1 MHPSKGASSGILL
14 TGGAH
19 KGAWDSGRYSESR
32 VWWHNG
38 LWHLFATAS
47 ADGGTAAHPN
57 GDKVNEQI
65 GWMISEDG
73 MNFTEVSP
81 TLTSSFQCEK

>member
-1 MHPSKGASSGILL
+1 MLAGHLSVALPRVPAAISLP
-14 TGGAH
+14 TGGEH

-65 GWMISEDG
+65 GWMISNDG
-73 MNFTEVSP
+73 MNFTEVS
-81 TLTSSFQCEK
+81 L